1 MEKPFIHL
9 LSSINGFYFY
19 DVNKNE
25 VVNVNKD
32 VYDFLGK
39 LLNDEEFKQN
49 EDTQNKINKL
59 KQNGYL
65 SSNTLKE
72 IKHPETDNL
81 EYHLDR
87 HIDQLTLQVT
97 QDCNLRCSYCAYSKF
112 DNSTQRNRSNKEMS
126 METATK
132 AIDFLLRHSNDSEK
146 IVISFYGGEPLLKF
160 DFIKEIISYAKENFI
175 GKELRFALT
184 TNATLLTEEIIEYSI
199 NNNIDIMISLDGP
212 EEIHD
217 INRKFA
223 DGTGSFAKIIY
234 NLQKLKD
241 KYGNELRDF
250 LRVNTVMDPKN
261 DFDKMNSIF
270 ENEIFEGLDVGSVI
284 VENFF
289 SNEQTTYSKEFI
301 EKYFY
306 QIFIGMVNL
315 VGDIKGLKTYPL
327 IASVINSIHTFKENM
342 IEDNGLPES
351 TAPSGPCIPGKRR
364 LFVNVHG
371 EFFPC
376 EKVSEV
382 SEVMKIG
389 NLDEGFNIKKV
400 KNLLN
405 IGRLTPEECKKCWA
419 LRKCTICAK
428 KLERKGKLSADAK
441 LELCKG
447 VRASVEDDLKKLI
460 LLKECRTIYR
470 I

>member
-112 DNSTQRNRSNKEMS
+112 DNLTQRNRSNKEMS
-126 METATK
+126 IETATK

-342 IEDNGLPES
+342 IENNGLPES

>member
-65 SSNTLKE
+65 SGNTLKE

-126 METATK
+126 IETATK

-342 IEDNGLPES
+342 IENNGLPES

>member
-126 METATK
+126 IETATK

-342 IEDNGLPES
+342 IENNGLPES